1 MDTVIL
7 KVMIHIN
14 LFEANIIKN
23 AIPYWEKKIHITMK
37 QIYDNSNYTIE
48 WYTTIYIPLQVQV
61 YIKKLMLLLICLPIR
76 ESI

>member
-1 MDTVIL
+1 
-7 KVMIHIN
+7 
-14 LFEANIIKN
+14 
-23 AIPYWEKKIHITMK
+23 MK

-48 WYTTIYIPLQVQV
+48 WYATIYIPLQVQV